1 MIGGHKI
8 ILVSHWSVQAG
19 ESEDQGEAG
28 EVEQLSDD
36 ISVHKVLGLWPHP
49 GPAHCALPLWS
60 RLPPALLP
68 VLLRLRLLVSSLRS
82 REQEDPGHVEV
93 SGDRQDSA
101 RSVPRSA
108 GEGGGRWIRNCCRVS
123 GTRSL

>member
-108 GEGGGRWIRNCCRVS
+108 GEG
-123 GTRSL
+123 